1 LWGEK
6 KRKEKNTAKKK
17 KKTMK
22 LRKMGEKCQKNPK
35 VSALRWWCVD
45 ESMIQ
50 QR

>member
-1 LWGEK
+1 VGLEK
-6 KRKEKNTAKKK
+6 KKRNENCNK